1 MCMLSLPG
9 SPVAVDEQGGAA
21 VDSPGTKAI
30 SPPDELELPTP
41 ERLLPVGGEKVCG

>member
-1 MCMLSLPG
+1 ME
-9 SPVAVDEQGGAA
+9 VDEQGGAA
-21 VDSPGTKAI
+21 ADSPGTKAV